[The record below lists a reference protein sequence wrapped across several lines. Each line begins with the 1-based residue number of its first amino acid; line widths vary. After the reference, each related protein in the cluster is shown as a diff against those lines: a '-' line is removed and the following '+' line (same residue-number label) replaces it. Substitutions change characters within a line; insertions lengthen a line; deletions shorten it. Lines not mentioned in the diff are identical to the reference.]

1 MQNCSQSQH
10 PVSQPSV
17 SQQSAQPPP
26 NSINPNVPS
35 SGPIPGKIIH
45 HKRKYIKNS
54 MNQIKRNR

>member
-26 NSINPNVPS
+26 NSMNPNVPS

-45 HKRKYIKNS
+45 HKREYTLKA
-54 MNQIKRNR
+54 Q